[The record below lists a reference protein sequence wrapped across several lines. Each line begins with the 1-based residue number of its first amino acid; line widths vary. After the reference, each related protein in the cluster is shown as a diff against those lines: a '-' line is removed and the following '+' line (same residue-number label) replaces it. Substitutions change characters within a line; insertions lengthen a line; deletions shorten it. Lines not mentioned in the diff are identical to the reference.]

1 MTKQGVKGNVKE
13 QWTKNIKCI
22 YYSPHT
28 NEENNKYK
36 LTYNQAHKL

>member
-1 MTKQGVKGNVKE
+1 MTKQGVKG
-13 QWTKNIKCI
+13 KCQRTLNEKYKM

-36 LTYNQAHKL
+36 LIYNQVHKL